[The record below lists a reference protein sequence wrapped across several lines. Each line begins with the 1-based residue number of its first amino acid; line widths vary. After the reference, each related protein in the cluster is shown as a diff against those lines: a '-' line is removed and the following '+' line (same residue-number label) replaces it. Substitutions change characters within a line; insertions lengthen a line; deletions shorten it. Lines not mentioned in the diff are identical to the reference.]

1 MIFDWLDEKKTPGLK
16 KTERLM
22 GILFDLGMAKYDQL
36 LAITN
41 WTPNQLK
48 GAKNRIRAMGLNGE
62 TKAAEKLL
70 KQLENSVIS
79 LIRNGDKITENHLM
93 WIRNSLRAITKEDE
107 NRDDWLKIYL
117 AYNRNDHVYSL
128 GPQGVRYVADM
139 MDRQSSYKEL
149 GAGQREHALGMT
161 EILARLMRAGAKPE
175 QWLSSREASDR
186 IAHIQ
191 EDLTIEQD
199 ANGNWEFEKVKRGKT
214 IRPDGAVKI
223 NGRWFYIEYDRGT
236 KHGEKIRDQI
246 NDYIQLPGK
255 IGQAIDPIIWVV
267 GHQERTEELRDRI
280 YPEVM
285 RKYPEDYPAPEMHF
299 FTEGEETKFLMESE
313 PIESESETL
322 VLPKQD
328 EKLLERIQELEQE
341 RDQLKRQLEEQRI
354 ETSRQK
360 GRIDYLTNLANQNR
374 QEITE
379 LATWSKDL
387 IQHLKESS
395 GGFFKASP
403 EQALTEYIEKRGYPE
418 ILKG

>member
-1 MIFDWLDEKKTPGLK
+1 MIFDWLNEKKTPGL
-16 KTERLM
+16 TREERFM
-22 GILFDLGMAKYDQL
+22 GILFDLGMATNDQL
-36 LAITN
+36 HDITK
-41 WTPNQLK
+41 WSKSRLSDARKTIRRMGKSKESKVENQLFK
-48 GAKNRIRAMGLNGE
+48 QI
-62 TKAAEKLL
+62 EKSILSMIQE
-70 KQLENSVIS
+70 K
-79 LIRNGDKITENHLM
+79 DPITENQLN
-93 WIRNSLRAITKEDE
+93 WIRHSLRAIAKTEEQKDE
-107 NRDDWLKIYL
+107 WLRIYGAKANA
-117 AYNRNDHVYSL
+117 AYTL

-139 MDRQSSYKEL
+139 MGRQSSYKEL
-149 GAGQREHALGMT
+149 GAGQREHALGVT

-186 IAHIQ
+186 IARIQ
-191 EDLTIEQD
+191 EDWKIEQD
-199 ANGNWEFEKVKRGKT
+199 ANGKWEFGKVKRGKT

-255 IGQAIDPIIWVV
+255 IGQAIDPIIWVI
-267 GHQERTEELRDRI
+267 GNQERTEKLRDRI

-285 RKYPEDYPAPEMHF
+285 RKYPEDYPAPEMYF

-313 PIESESETL
+313 PIESEAL

-341 RDQLKRQLEEQRI
+341 REQLKRQLEEQRI

-360 GRIDYLTNLANQNR
+360 RRIDYLNDLISQNR